1 MSTGEAL
8 LDQPLYIG
16 VYNRQK
22 DLYNGKPVY
31 VKTGGGETLY
41 AYYFVS
47 EQHGVSLWVIG
58 RDGRLGVDSIPFY
71 SEMETGFLRG

>member
-58 RDGRLGVDSIPFY
+58 RDGR
-71 SEMETGFLRG
+71 GFNSFLF